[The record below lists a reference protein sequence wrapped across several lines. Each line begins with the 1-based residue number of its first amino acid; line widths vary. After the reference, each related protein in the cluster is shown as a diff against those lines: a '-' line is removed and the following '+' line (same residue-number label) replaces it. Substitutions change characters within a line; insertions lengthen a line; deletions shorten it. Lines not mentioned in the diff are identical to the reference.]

1 MIDIG
6 SVLLYNKD
14 GDIMKITTERLTL
27 VPISEE
33 YLDSACAYA
42 MNDENARLM
51 VYLPKESRGEVAE
64 FIRSAQLE
72 WQKPQPDICEFAV
85 LLGNE
90 HIGGMTMYFEGD
102 YTRGELGWII
112 RRDCWGHGYA
122 VEAAKGLMKAF
133 RKSMGINR
141 FIAHCDS
148 ENKASKRVME
158 KLGMHYL
165 ETHGG
170 RFNRLTEGERMECLY
185 EIIFKE

>member
-6 SVLLYNKD
+6 SVLLYNYI
-14 GDIMKITTERLTL
+14 GDNMKITTERLTL
-27 VPISEE
+27 VPISPDFLE
-33 YLDSACAYA
+33 SACEYA
-42 MNDENARLM
+42 MSRENARLM
-51 VYLPKESRGEVAE
+51 VYLPKTSRDEVAE
-64 FIRSAQLE
+64 FLQNAERE
-72 WQKPQPDICEFAV
+72 WQKPRPDFCEFAV

-122 VEAAKGLMKAF
+122 AEAAKGMMEEF
-133 RKSMGINR
+133 RRTMGLER

-148 ENKASKRVME
+148 ENQASKRVME
-158 KLGMHYL
+158 KLGMRYV

-170 RFNRLTEGERMECLY
+170 RFNRLTEGERSECLY